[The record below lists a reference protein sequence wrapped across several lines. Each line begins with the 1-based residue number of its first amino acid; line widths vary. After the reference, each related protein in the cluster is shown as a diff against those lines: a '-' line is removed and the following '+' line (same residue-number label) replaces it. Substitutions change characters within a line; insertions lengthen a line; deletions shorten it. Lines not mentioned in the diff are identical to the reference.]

1 MLCKGFVLGEDEIRE
16 ILLNNGLDTSLESYI
31 LFNNILNQAMLNV
44 RQILSI
50 LHSSYD
56 ENNKV
61 CSVIVGNL
69 LSKSVSFKD
78 DVLVAAYERGS
89 FLNDDLI
96 YKTVSD
102 VLKNLKINEDRVHV
116 GIFEYVE

>member
-96 YKTVSD
+96 YKTIND
-102 VLKNLKINEDRVHV
+102 VLKKLKIKEDKVHV

>member
-1 MLCKGFVLGEDEIRE
+1 MLCKGFILGDDEIKE
-16 ILLNNGLDTSLESYI
+16 ILLNNGLDASLESYI

-44 RQILSI
+44 KQNLSV

-78 DVLVAAYERGS
+78 EVLVAAYERES
-89 FLNDDLI
+89 FLGDDLI
-96 YKTVSD
+96 YETVSD